1 MTRGPAEALADFIGL
16 DVCLAVLRSLHEGF
30 GHSKY
35 QPGPLLVK
43 MVDAGHLGC
52 KTGRGS
58 YKHT

>member
-1 MTRGPAEALADFIGL
+1 LADFIGL